1 MDLLTFAH
9 RGEAKAFLRE
19 FPFKPVNFA
28 FEGLYLNERKLLLIT
43 GEGIQAASEKLS
55 AVLGAYSDIEKI
67 FNFGVCGALEG
78 KFNEGQIYPIR
89 TCYMEK
95 NSSMEFKSFSTQE
108 KNGVDCVSAH
118 QRVLDVGY
126 GKYLSYFAPLVDREV
141 WAIGS
146 VSSLFKKPF
155 YSYKY
160 VSDNAD
166 GEEICQVVSSKAEEI
181 SEALLNY
188 FLKLE
193 FTPNIK
199 GIFPELKGLHF
210 TTSQKRLY
218 KSLLKKLEIKGL
230 PLERIINIYEI
241 NALPLSPK
249 QKAARVLKEMEASLF
264 PLNEKIKNNLQN
276 IIAPIEEE
284 GIKIKLPKNFEIDE
298 IEVGSVIKNQNDLKK
313 LIGVLK
319 EFPLDKILKAFKGS
333 IDV

>member
-1 MDLLTFAH
+1 MNLLTFAH

-19 FPFKPVNFA
+19 FPFKPVSFP
-28 FEGLYLNERKLLLIT
+28 FEGLYLNEKKLLLIT
-43 GEGIQAASEKLS
+43 GEGVQAASEKLS
-55 AVLGAYSDIEKI
+55 AVLGAYPQIEKVL
-67 FNFGVCGALEG
+67 NFGVCGTLEE
-78 KFNEGQIYPIR
+78 KFNEGEIYPIR

-95 NSSMEFKSFSTQE
+95 NSTMEFKSFSSQG

-118 QRVLDVGY
+118 QRVLDGGY
-126 GKYLSYFAPLVDREV
+126 AKYLSYFAPLVDREV

-155 YSYKY
+155 HSYKY

-166 GEEICQVVSSKAEEI
+166 GEEICQVVSSKADEI
-181 SEALLNY
+181 SESLLNY

-199 GIFPELKGLHF
+199 GIIPELKGLHF

-218 KSLLKKLEIKGL
+218 NSLLKKLEIKGL
-230 PLERIINIYEI
+230 PLEKIINLYEI

-264 PLNEKIKNNLQN
+264 PFNEKVKNKLQN
-276 IIAPIEEE
+276 IIAPLEEE
-284 GIKIKLPKNFEIDE
+284 GLKIKLPKNFEIDE
-298 IEVGSVIKNQNDLKK
+298 VEIGSVIKNHQDLSK
-313 LIGVLK
+313 LIGILK
-319 EFPLDKILKAFKGS
+319 EFPLDRIQKAFRGS